1 MCFQNLVLE
10 ECLMFSVEEKRYL
23 LEYCPF
29 LLVVTFEKLLS
40 LWKPQ
45 VLPFLNEDITASWHE
60 NRRENFLL
68 NFIQKILCILVNII
82 HSKVTGNKVHLAT
95 ALKINHCL
103 MQYPCALFL
112 SGEFIFKT

>member
-40 LWKPQ
+40 L
-45 VLPFLNEDITASWHE
+45 
-60 NRRENFLL
+60 
-68 NFIQKILCILVNII
+68 
-82 HSKVTGNKVHLAT
+82 
-95 ALKINHCL
+95 
-103 MQYPCALFL
+103 
-112 SGEFIFKT
+112 